1 MLPLSQNTCCNVYY
15 NHTTAAGKVAT
26 INFTNCNYNYFMVL
40 NQHLQVAT
48 VEQIS
53 ANHNG
58 LHISLNLKCH
68 HVSGEGYIQ
77 VKYEVGQL

>member
-1 MLPLSQNTCCNVYY
+1 
-15 NHTTAAGKVAT
+15 
-26 INFTNCNYNYFMVL
+26 MVL
-40 NQHLQVAT
+40 SQHLQVAT

-53 ANHNG
+53 ASHNA